1 MASYSTNRVFRVF
14 VTGTAPSGVATGIS
28 TLANGE
34 LILIK
39 RDGSLATPA
48 TINEYHQNGDE
59 IQVVI
64 GGPSPFV
71 IQKTDFFSPKD
82 ITKYAKQAYSP
93 EVQKVITVDYSGS
106 VAPTN
111 NYEYTLIINETS
123 DKEILQARQARKQYT
138 YVAGS
143 LDTVL
148 TIIANFVSQ
157 INLDPYCPVIASSAG
172 AVLSLTAKDTSV
184 LSQRYVTN
192 EFKNQINFEV
202 NSKVTQSG
210 IAASGISNYYNA
222 FGVVSTAV
230 SGVYTA
236 PGYGEGTYRQIYTLE
251 RLSQAYKGASN
262 FIKFPQDQGEYFST
276 PGGTYDIRVL
286 EYRKSHD
293 TGLATL
299 GIVKSP
305 QTYIFAFPTGAP
317 ALAAFDALFGQSGI
331 GSSPIDDL

>member
-14 VTGTAPSGVATGIS
+14 VSGTAPSGVATGIS

-34 LILIK
+34 VIVIK
-39 RDGSLATPA
+39 RDGSLATAA
-48 TINEYHQNGDE
+48 TINEYHGNGDA

-64 GGPSPFV
+64 GGPSAFN

-82 ITKYAKQAYSP
+82 ITKYAKQSYAP
-93 EVQKVITVDYSGS
+93 EVQKVITVDYSAS
-106 VAPTN
+106 VAPTL
-111 NYEYTLIINETS
+111 NYEYALVINETS
-123 DKEILQARQARKQYT
+123 DKEILQSRQARKQYS
-138 YVAGS
+138 YVAGGA
-143 LDTVL
+143 DTVSVV
-148 TIIANFVSQ
+148 IANLVSQ
-157 INLDPYCPVIASSAG
+157 INLDAYAPVIATTAG
-172 AVLSLTAKDTSV
+172 AVLTLTAKDTSI

-202 NSKVTQSG
+202 SSKVTQSG
-210 IAASGISNYYNA
+210 IAASGYNNYYNA
-222 FGVVSTAV
+222 FGVVSSPV
-230 SGVYTA
+230 IGVYTA

-262 FIKFPQDQGEYFST
+262 FTKFPQDSGEYFSI
-276 PGGTYDIRVL
+276 PGGTYDVRVL

-299 GIVKSP
+299 GLVKSP

-317 ALAAFDALFGQSGI
+317 ATAAFDALFGQSGV
-331 GSSPIDDL
+331 GSSTIDDL